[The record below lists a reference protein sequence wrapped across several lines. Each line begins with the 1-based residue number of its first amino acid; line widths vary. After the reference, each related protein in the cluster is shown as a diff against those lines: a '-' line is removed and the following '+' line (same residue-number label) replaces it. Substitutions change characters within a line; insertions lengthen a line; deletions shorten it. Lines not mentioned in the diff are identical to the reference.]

1 MKRTSMRGRPLP
13 ALPMTNMKGRPL
25 PALPDSKVLPP
36 SHQDL
41 DTECTTLYNGTE
53 EQSPD
58 TFGSHD
64 DPTNENQRT
73 EEEDINDPRQAS
85 QQSGQSTVDLE
96 DTDRTDRT
104 SACLLDNPMYAA
116 GAIQQD
122 DGEPIENTTQSGH
135 DGQPTAED
143 TDKMGRNGA
152 RLMDSPMYVAGVLP
166 QDDGDNNDAAN
177 SCVFPGNFN
186 VTSHRF
192 CVMLFVIIAIG
203 IGAGAGLVI
212 FLTTVQETH
221 PPTLS
226 SSLERSGTSSRPV
239 SPFPAIPTGST
250 LENKSGNPPTMMIVT
265 EDPTNAT
272 AFLSRK
278 TADGMT
284 LPANV
289 LTHSVERT
297 GFDQLQ
303 TTTKQQPL
311 TTLEGKGNLAIN
323 KTATQSSDY
332 VHWGEALCAGKAV
345 DGSRA
350 TDIKPGKA
358 CAHTKYEYQPW
369 WKVDLSR
376 TYIIKKISIL
386 NRGDCCGERLKNFTV
401 RVGLNEDFALN
412 DQCGEMYTD
421 TPEDGQTIVVYCS
434 PPISG
439 RYVSVQLMERE
450 DALSLCE
457 VEVYAETGWL
467 IRDSSWVVGSTG
479 TPWVNDGVTY
489 DAAKV
494 LDGDILT
501 LWNPTGINNNRW
513 YIAFDLTVPQT
524 LTRIAVNNFGDTD
537 HDIAAFTLQN
547 SQVGSPYNWEDVV
560 TVTTVQGGLGT
571 YKLQEFGGFRG
582 TARYWRFLI
591 TRTHLGWHPWLREL
605 NFHGI

>member
-1 MKRTSMRGRPLP
+1 MRRTSMRGRPLP

-36 SHQDL
+36 PHQDV
-41 DTECTTLYNGTE
+41 DTECTTMYNGTE

-85 QQSGQSTVDLE
+85 QQSGQPTADLE

-104 SACLLDNPMYAA
+104 SACLLENPMYAA
-116 GAIQQD
+116 GVIQQD
-122 DGEPIENTTQSGH
+122 DGEAIENTTRSQH

-143 TDKMGRNGA
+143 TDKTGRNGA
-152 RLMDSPMYVAGVLP
+152 GLLENPMYAAGVLQ
-166 QDDGDNNDAAN
+166 QDDADNNDAADG
-177 SCVFPGNFN
+177 CAFPRNFYA
-186 VTSHRF
+186 THRSF
-192 CVMLFVIIAIG
+192 VMLLVIIAIA
-203 IGAGAGLVI
+203 IGAGAGLVS

-221 PPTLS
+221 PPTLN
-226 SSLERSGTSSRPV
+226 SSLEWSGTSSRPV

-250 LENKSGNPPTMMIVT
+250 MENKSGKPSTMMIVT

-272 AFLSRK
+272 VFLSRK

-284 LPANV
+284 LPANRYKHAFTIICRQV
-289 LTHSVERT
+289 LTPQDVERT

-311 TTLEGKGNLAIN
+311 TTLEG
-323 KTATQSSDY
+323 
-332 VHWGEALCAGKAV
+332 
-345 DGSRA
+345 
-350 TDIKPGKA
+350 
-358 CAHTKYEYQPW
+358 
-369 WKVDLSR
+369 
-376 TYIIKKISIL
+376 
-386 NRGDCCGERLKNFTV
+386 ERLKYFTV

-421 TPEDGQTIVVYCS
+421 TPKDGQTIVVYCS
-434 PPISG
+434 PPTSG

-450 DALSLCE
+450 DYLSLCE

-494 LDGDILT
+494 LDGDIMT
-501 LWNPTGINNNRW
+501 LWNPTGIDQNYNRW

-524 LTRIAVNNFGDTD
+524 LTRIAVNNYGDTD
-537 HDIAAFTLQN
+537 HDIAAFMLQK

-560 TVTTVQGGLGT
+560 TITTVQGGT
-571 YKLQEFGGFRG
+571 YERQEFGGFRG
-582 TARYWRFLI
+582 TVQYWKFLI
-591 TRTHLGWHPWLREL
+591 TRTHSGWQPWLREL